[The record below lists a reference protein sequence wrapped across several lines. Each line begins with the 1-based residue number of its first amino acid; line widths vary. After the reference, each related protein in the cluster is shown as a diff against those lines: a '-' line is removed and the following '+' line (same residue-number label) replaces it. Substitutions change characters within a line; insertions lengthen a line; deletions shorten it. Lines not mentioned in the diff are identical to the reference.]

1 MLQDEAAGCEGICSA
16 MTEIL
21 ASRSCG
27 WAGAGGGV
35 RRGPRKSRPVACPSY
50 LDLLDLHSEPLAPP
64 PQHRDLRRRL
74 RHFRPRK
81 PLEHFLYLSPQPVQ
95 GLLKFLLA
103 RQNDS
108 NLIVAVLDRTVY
120 DVQEVW
126 ARGSRGGDWDK
137 SATAVFRILGKGD
150 RPARLT
156 FREGVL
162 PLLSRH
168 RRCARRRALRHRSR
182 ARVRERETRNSSRG
196 SGWPRRV
203 STVPRL
209 PHSGVRW
216 STAAPSLPSIAT
228 RPGVFGDVPH
238 PPAPRFARSVCE
250 TSDS

>member
-27 WAGAGGGV
+27 WAGAGGWV
-35 RRGPRKSRPVACPSY
+35 RRGPRKSRLVACPSY

-81 PLEHFLYLSPQPVQ
+81 PLEHFLYLPPQPVQ

-182 ARVRERETRNSSRG
+182 ARVRKRERPAIPLAGQVGLAAFLRSRG
-196 SGWPRRV
+196 SRTPECAGLQRLPPSRRSPRRIW
-203 STVPRL
+203 R
-209 PHSGVRW
+209 
-216 STAAPSLPSIAT
+216 
-228 RPGVFGDVPH
+228 RPP
-238 PPAPRFARSVCE
+238 PPAPQSARSQCE

>member
-1 MLQDEAAGCEGICSA
+1 MLQDEAAGWEGICSA

-27 WAGAGGGV
+27 WAGARGGGGGGGGGGV

-81 PLEHFLYLSPQPVQ
+81 PLEHFLYLPPQPVQ

-108 NLIVAVLDRTVY
+108 NLSVAVLDRTVY

-137 SATAVFRILGKGD
+137 SATAVFRILGKGTGPPD
-150 RPARLT
+150 SPSARASSPSFPAT
-156 FREGVL
+156 EG
-162 PLLSRH
+162 
-168 RRCARRRALRHRSR
+168 ALVGVPSAIAR
-182 ARVRERETRNSSRG
+182 AR
-196 SGWPRRV
+196 
-203 STVPRL
+203 
-209 PHSGVRW
+209 
-216 STAAPSLPSIAT
+216 A
-228 RPGVFGDVPH
+228 
-238 PPAPRFARSVCE
+238 
-250 TSDS
+250 